1 MIGEGWVLW
10 GGGGGGGG
18 VRVIGEGWV
27 LWRMGT
33 VLGERRGGG

>member
-1 MIGEGWVLW
+1 M